1 MEICEKLSILQ
12 HNEKETNKNKKK
24 LKDSF
29 DCLILF
35 WRIITY
41 NFSPNLGSS

>member
-29 DCLILF
+29 DCFDFILA
-35 WRIITY
+35 Y
-41 NFSPNLGSS
+41 NNLQFFP